1 MVLFRRFIKDPSEWN
16 VTIPRNIS
24 PVVLGP
30 SFIKS
35 GNNRERVVF
44 PAMRVSESGNPGP
57 WASEYRFME
66 LATTKGV

>member
-57 WASEYRFME
+57 
-66 LATTKGV
+66 